1 MSLAIELARCIDPS
15 ILMTDLGLV
24 PDGWQASL
32 LRNHAKR
39 ALICCCRQAGKS
51 TVAAIMALHE
61 ALFSPPAL
69 ILLLS
74 PSLRQSGELLRK
86 VSNFYQALG
95 RPVPP
100 NQESALRLELQNGSR
115 IISLPGKELTVRG
128 YSGVTLLV
136 VDESARVPDELYFSI
151 RPMLAVS
158 QGRLVCLSTPFG
170 RRGFFFTEWAEGFGW
185 ERFQVTAE
193 QCCRISPAFLAEE
206 RASLGEHWFEQEYM
220 CQFLDPID
228 NIFSHDLVM
237 QAVTP
242 TVQPLL
248 LGGVR

>member
-1 MSLAIELARCIDPS
+1 MSLAIDIARCIDPS
-15 ILMTDLGLV
+15 ILMTDLGLT

-32 LRNHAKR
+32 LRNPAKR
-39 ALICCCRQAGKS
+39 VLICCCRQAGKS
-51 TVAAIMALHE
+51 TTAAVMALHE
-61 ALFSPPAL
+61 AIFSPQAL

-74 PSLRQSGELLRK
+74 PSLRQSSELLRK
-86 VSNFYQALG
+86 VSGFYQALG

-128 YSGVTLLV
+128 YSGVTLLI
-136 VDESARVPDELYFSI
+136 VDEAARVPDELYYAI

-170 RRGFFFTEWAEGFGW
+170 RRGFFFNEWSEGYGW

-193 QCCRISPAFLAEE
+193 QCSRISPVFLAGE
-206 RASLGEHWFEQEYM
+206 RVSLGEHWYSQEYG
-220 CQFLDPID
+220 CTFLDPVD
-228 NIFSHDLVM
+228 NVFGHDLVM

-242 TVQPLL
+242 SVQPLL